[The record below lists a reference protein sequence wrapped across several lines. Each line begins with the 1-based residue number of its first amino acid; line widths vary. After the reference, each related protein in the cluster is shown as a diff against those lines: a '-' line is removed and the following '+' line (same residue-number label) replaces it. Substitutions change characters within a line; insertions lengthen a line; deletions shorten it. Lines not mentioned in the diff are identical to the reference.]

1 MSGWTYNAPS
11 GSPTDGPQIT
21 SIAVVFTAVALLT
34 VLLRVYV
41 RGFMLKSVGAD
52 DWIIIVTWIASCG
65 FAVVTV
71 IQTKWGLGLK
81 KLDDLPPQNYYN
93 FMLVSPLYSINHLS
107 KANAI
112 CSYNSWARHCKI
124 DSSCDTEHLLT
135 DDESYISSIL
145 GFKLSLLI
153 SYLRFMASGIW
164 YKVTVGVAVAC
175 TLFHLSFL
183 IAQINL
189 CTPVRKQWDLSITHG
204 SCLKGVPMY
213 TTMASITIVFDVVV
227 MMLPFPTLLK
237 LQMPNRKKVVLLGL
251 FAMGIFISIIQI
263 VRIQTIKSLSNLLD
277 SASLIKWSMV
287 ENNLGIIVAC
297 VPTLAP
303 LVRYFSEQSRVG
315 SRSRSK
321 SQNNS
326 GYALQSTYRKNL
338 SRRSGLQPLGSGV
351 DEQIGDSAEDILAKE
366 DGIMRKTEIVI
377 SSAQGPLDRGELTP
391 GQYHGR

>member
-1 MSGWTYNAPS
+1 
-11 GSPTDGPQIT
+11 
-21 SIAVVFTAVALLT
+21 
-34 VLLRVYV
+34 
-41 RGFMLKSVGAD
+41 
-52 DWIIIVTWIASCG
+52 
-65 FAVVTV
+65 
-71 IQTKWGLGLK
+71 
-81 KLDDLPPQNYYN
+81 
-93 FMLVSPLYSINHLS
+93 
-107 KANAI
+107 
-112 CSYNSWARHCKI
+112 
-124 DSSCDTEHLLT
+124 
-135 DDESYISSIL
+135 
-145 GFKLSLLI
+145 
-153 SYLRFMASGIW
+153 
-164 YKVTVGVAVAC
+164 
-175 TLFHLSFL
+175 
-183 IAQINL
+183 
-189 CTPVRKQWDLSITHG
+189 
-204 SCLKGVPMY
+204 
-213 TTMASITIVFDVVV
+213 

-277 SASLIKWSMV
+277 SAALIKWSMV

-377 SSAQGPLDRGELTP
+377 SSAQGPLDRGELA
-391 GQYHGR
+391 

>member
-52 DWIIIVTWIASCG
+52 DWIIIATWIASCG

-81 KLDDLPPQNYYN
+81 KLDDLPQQNYYN
-93 FMLVSPLYSINHLS
+93 FML
-107 KANAI
+107 
-112 CSYNSWARHCKI
+112 
-124 DSSCDTEHLLT
+124 
-135 DDESYISSIL
+135 
-145 GFKLSLLI
+145 
-153 SYLRFMASGIW
+153 
-164 YKVTVGVAVAC
+164 
-175 TLFHLSFL
+175 
-183 IAQINL
+183 
-189 CTPVRKQWDLSITHG
+189 VRKQWDLSITHG

-277 SASLIKWSMV
+277 SAGLIKWSMV

-377 SSAQGPLDRGELTP
+377 SSAQGPADRGELTP
-391 GQYHGR
+391 GHYHGR

>member
-11 GSPTDGPQIT
+11 GSSTDGPQIT

-52 DWIIIVTWIASCG
+52 DWIIIATWIASCG

-81 KLDDLPPQNYYN
+81 KLDDLPQQNYYN
-93 FMLVSPLYSINHLS
+93 FMLLQFMGAPF
-107 KANAI
+107 
-112 CSYNSWARHCKI
+112 
-124 DSSCDTEHLLT
+124 
-135 DDESYISSIL
+135 YISSIL

-175 TLFHLSFL
+175 TLFHISFL

-277 SASLIKWSMV
+277 SAGLIKWSMV

-377 SSAQGPLDRGELTP
+377 SSAQGPADRGELTP
-391 GQYHGR
+391 GHYHGR

>member
-1 MSGWTYNAPS
+1 MYKSAVLCRIVLSIRTVVAYFPMSGWTYNAPS

-93 FMLVSPLYSINHLS
+93 FMLLQFMGAPF
-107 KANAI
+107 
-112 CSYNSWARHCKI
+112 
-124 DSSCDTEHLLT
+124 
-135 DDESYISSIL
+135 YISSIL